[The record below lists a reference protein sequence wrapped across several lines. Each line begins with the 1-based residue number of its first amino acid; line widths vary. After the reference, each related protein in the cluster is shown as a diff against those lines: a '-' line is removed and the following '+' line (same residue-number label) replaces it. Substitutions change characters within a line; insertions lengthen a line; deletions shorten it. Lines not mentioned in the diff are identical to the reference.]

1 MVFDYF
7 ARRLREVRAQ
17 TTALNGGNGKVN
29 AKLNNADA
37 ATAIGAF
44 LRRLRRQGRNPDH
57 WEAEQA
63 IRAMAFLAC
72 DQYQQAIDHIGRALV
87 PPSRRDPGAVTD
99 IATSHL
105 VVPSLLTF
113 QVVLEEICDAGEGW
127 ATADEVVELVPEE
140 KDAVYRLPAILRAA
154 RVRSH

>member
-1 MVFDYF
+1 MPGSP
-7 ARRLREVRAQ
+7 RCTER
-17 TTALNGGNGKVN
+17 GNGKVD
-29 AKLNNADA
+29 AKLSNADA

-44 LRRLRRQGRNPDH
+44 LRRLRREGRNPDQ

-72 DQYQQAIDHIGRALV
+72 DQYQRAIDHIGRALI
-87 PPSRRDPGAVTD
+87 PPSRRDPEAVTD

-105 VVPSLLTF
+105 VVSSLSTL
-113 QVVLEEICDAGEGW
+113 QVLLDEICDAGEGW
-127 ATADEVVELVPEE
+127 AIANEVAELVPEE
-140 KDAVYRLPAILRAA
+140 KNVVYRFPAILRAG